1 MEDLKRTIAVLFR
14 RKGKGSITEKEFVFS
29 ASIDLRWFS
38 PKAAQ
43 RLLDIALQLNL
54 ISRRN
59 GELIPNF
66 NIEDIHVPLE
76 FKPTED
82 ILDTQEEDTL
92 SRIISKLSESKL
104 ERRDLVARI
113 NALQKRFGIDIEIA
127 ALMLGNDLGI
137 DMKELISIVE
147 EKVKKEAKSN
157 KG

>member
-1 MEDLKRTIAVLFR
+1 VEDLKRTIAVLFR

>member
-1 MEDLKRTIAVLFR
+1 MEELKRTIAVLFR

-43 RLLDIALQLNL
+43 KLLDIALQLNL

-59 GELIPNF
+59 GELSPNF

-82 ILDTQEEDTL
+82 ILNIQEESLL

-113 NALQKRFGIDIEIA
+113 NALQKRFGVDIEIA
-127 ALMLGNDLGI
+127 ALILGNDLGM

-147 EKVKKEAKSN
+147 EKVKKEAKSS